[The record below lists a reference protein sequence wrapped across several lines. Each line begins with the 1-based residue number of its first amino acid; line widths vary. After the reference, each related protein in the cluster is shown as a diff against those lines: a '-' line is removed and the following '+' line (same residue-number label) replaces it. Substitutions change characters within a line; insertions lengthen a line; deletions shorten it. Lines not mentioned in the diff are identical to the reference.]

1 MGGRNIVVDGWR
13 YSKRWDRPR
22 RNFGRLPKMKME
34 AYLVFL
40 WPNCRVD
47 EPSHTDLSSF
57 YATFL
62 SLFLHFHKGLSPL
75 SSLPFSL
82 SLSLFS
88 ILPASSHL
96 DLEASLAAPEIRRR
110 FHSDCFFTNAAS
122 MIYSRRQWSI
132 LSTNEIARTIR
143 QVWGCI
149 LTAQIFVISSGWK
162 FGITFPAVSILDHLF
177 IVLLIWSEC
186 WYEYDN
192 E

>member
-1 MGGRNIVVDGWR
+1 MSGRNIVVDGWR

-22 RNFGRLPKMKME
+22 RNFGSLPKMKME

-62 SLFLHFHKGLSPL
+62 SLSPFSQGVKSSILSPFL
-75 SSLPFSL
+75 SL
-82 SLSLFS
+82 SFSFSLFS

-162 FGITFPAVSILDHLF
+162 FRITFPAVSILNHLF
-177 IVLLIWSEC
+177 IVLLIWS
-186 WYEYDN
+186 
-192 E
+192 